1 MRAVGRT
8 DDEGL
13 RELAI
18 ERLKK
23 KREFTGHLM
32 AYVLV
37 NTMLVVIWAVTG
49 AHFFWPVFPILGW
62 GIGLFFHAW
71 DVYSVQE
78 ITEERVEREMERLRK
93 AG

>member
-1 MRAVGRT
+1 MRAVGGT
-8 DDEGL
+8 EGEGL

-93 AG
+93 TG